1 MRCGYEINGKDFIS
15 HGENVKKI
23 IFKDLLLQNYIYN
36 KITKENEC
44 TKN

>member
-23 IFKDLLLQNYIYN
+23 IFKDLVLQNRIHN
-36 KITKENEC
+36 KPAKEN
-44 TKN
+44 